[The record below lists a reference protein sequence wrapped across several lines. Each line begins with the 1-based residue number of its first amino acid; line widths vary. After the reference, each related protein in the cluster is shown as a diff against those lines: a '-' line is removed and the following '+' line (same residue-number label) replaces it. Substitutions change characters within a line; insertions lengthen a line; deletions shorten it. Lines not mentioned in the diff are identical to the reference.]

1 MRRLVLFVVSLA
13 FLGTI
18 LGRSGY
24 AHSHDVLGTV
34 QPNLHSLYMEINR
47 ASFAGKLP
55 DVPVTWGDLTKDA
68 AYGITHFDKDV
79 PYAMEIDRQ
88 SVHTESFARDVI
100 RHESCHIATI
110 REAKRLHED
119 QHGATFNTCMAQI
132 QDSETAAD

>member
-13 FLGTI
+13 CLGTI
-18 LGRSGY
+18 LGRAGFANSY
-24 AHSHDVLGTV
+24 ELLRQTD
-34 QPNLHSLYMEINR
+34 LHRIYGEVNR

-55 DVPVTWGDLTKDA
+55 DVPVTWGDLTKDD

-119 QHGATFNTCMAQI
+119 QHGAAFSACMARI
-132 QDSETAAD
+132 QDTESAAD